1 MRRLIVLVSLIATMA
16 LAAVTWTALP
26 SGAYGGGANHDMWQV
41 GLSFNCNNPSICN
54 TPEFGGTGGLWG
66 WAEFDRSADGSQTW
80 GDAEFAFCFHT
91 VGGGGAGAGHTSFEI
106 ESWTIEPGS
115 AGPQTFFASGEE
127 TDTGHGTPRPRTSPT
142 RTPGFR
148 QRRATTAAVTSSAS
162 LHPVWLRRSRSR
174 SGPPSS
180 AGARFAL
187 LWAGGPCAA
196 REDRTY
202 ATQVSGYREEL
213 TSPPGSRC
221 GARSRGED
229 PSSPGYWP
237 TWTPCFSTPPG
248 NSLLQK
254 RARGLWV
261 KDVTCVFSRSLP
273 HLSGITTWTWAAGP
287 AWCGRRGRRA
297 ARRAPVGRA
306 GACCQDWAGTNP
318 MSMTVCWPS
327 ITLTTALSAVT
338 PS

>member
-26 SGAYGGGANHDMWQV
+26 AGAYGGGANHDMWQV

-66 WAEFDRSADGSQTW
+66 WAEFDRSADGTQTW

-91 VGGGGAGAGHTSFEI
+91 VGGGG
-106 ESWTIEPGS
+106 
-115 AGPQTFFASGEE
+115 
-127 TDTGHGTPRPRTSPT
+127 
-142 RTPGFR
+142 
-148 QRRATTAAVTSSAS
+148 
-162 LHPVWLRRSRSR
+162 
-174 SGPPSS
+174 